1 MTDTGAASPIS
12 IVSRRSADLMTSNL
26 AAKTFLIT
34 GASGIAEAT
43 ARLAGAAGA
52 RLFVAGIDPAQVE
65 RLMAELRGAGVV
77 IDGHVGDLSEESV
90 VSEAV
95 RRCLELHGRIDG
107 LFNVV
112 GMSGRR
118 YGDGPVHESTA
129 EGWRMTFRHNL
140 DPTWLMCREVAQAM
154 LRQPPD
160 EAGGRGAI
168 LNMTSVLAAAP
179 DADHFATHA
188 YAAAKGAISSLTLA
202 MAAYY
207 APYRIRV
214 NAIAPGLVRT
224 PMSLRAQANPA
235 IIELMKI
242 KQPLHEDLIEAAD
255 IARPAL
261 FLLSDEARSI
271 TGEIMTI
278 DAGWR
283 VS

>member
-1 MTDTGAASPIS
+1 
-12 IVSRRSADLMTSNL
+12 MTSNL
-26 AAKTFLIT
+26 TSKTFLIT
-34 GASGIAEAT
+34 GSSGIAEAT

-52 RLFVAGIDPAQVE
+52 RLFIAAIDPVQVE
-65 RLMAELRGAGVV
+65 RLTGELRGEGVI
-77 IDGHVGDLSEESV
+77 IDGHVGDLSEEAV
-90 VSEAV
+90 VAEAV
-95 RRCLELHGRIDG
+95 RRCLELYGRIDG

-129 EGWRMTFRHNL
+129 AGWQMTLRHNL
-140 DPTWLMCREVAQAM
+140 DPTWLMCRAVAGAM

-160 EAGGRGAI
+160 AAGGRGAI

-179 DADHFATHA
+179 EADHFATHA

-202 MAAYY
+202 MASYY
-207 APYRIRV
+207 APHQIRV

-224 PMSLRAQANPA
+224 PMSLRAQANPE
-235 IIELMKI
+235 IIELMKR